1 MGGGGGGGRGAKAK
15 VHSTFW
21 VVGGVG
27 VVGGWCVVCG
37 WCVVGGG
44 FGTVGWVVSVWFR
57 SVGLSLAGFVELSSV
72 GWVPESGVRGHHSM
86 YIGTYI
92 STKT

>member
-27 VVGGWCVVCG
+27 VVGGWCVV
-37 WCVVGGG
+37 GGG
-44 FGTVGWVVSVWFR
+44 FCKVGWVVSVWVR
-57 SVGLSLAGFVELSSV
+57 SVGLSWAGFVELSSV
-72 GWVPESGVRGHHSM
+72 GWVPIHL
-86 YIGTYI
+86 
-92 STKT
+92 

>member
-1 MGGGGGGGRGAKAK
+1 MGGGGGGRGAKAK

-27 VVGGWCVVCG
+27 GW
-37 WCVVGGG
+37 WVVGGG
-44 FGTVGWVVSVWFR
+44 FGKVGWVVSVWVR
-57 SVGLSLAGFVELSSV
+57 SVGLSWAGFVELSSV

>member
-1 MGGGGGGGRGAKAK
+1 MGGGGGGGQEAKAK

-27 VVGGWCVVCG
+27 VVGG